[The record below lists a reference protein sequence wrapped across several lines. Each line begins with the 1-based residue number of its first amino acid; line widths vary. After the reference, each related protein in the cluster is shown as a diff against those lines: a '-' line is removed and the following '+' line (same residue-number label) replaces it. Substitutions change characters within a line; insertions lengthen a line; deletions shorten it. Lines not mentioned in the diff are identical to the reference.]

1 MKTFLQFLMML
12 VLPAVAVAQFAGD
25 PNNVPSEVPP
35 GGPQNALGGPGQ
47 PGVAPGPSSNA
58 MFAAIDADADGVITK
73 NELRKA
79 VVQLRK
85 LDTDGDGNLT
95 LVEVSPPGGAGP
107 VAATGPAWD
116 PNQFVDRLM
125 ENDKNGDGKLT
136 ADEVT
141 DTVRPM
147 IEGAD
152 QNGDG
157 VFERAELAA
166 HVQNMHNRS
175 AGGPGRGFPGDPGAL
190 RGPGNFAD
198 QPFDANQMTAQLMRS
213 DRNRDGR
220 LTPDEVPQQAMGM
233 LRGGDQNNDGAIDA
247 REMQIIMRRMGS
259 RARALGPAVGPNGD
273 ERAQRRGESRRNRQR
288 PRNEDEAPAR

>member
-1 MKTFLQFLMML
+1 MKTIVQFLMLL
-12 VLPAVAVAQFAGD
+12 VLPAVAAAQFPGN
-25 PNNVPSEVPP
+25 PNNGPNNEVPP
-35 GGPQNALGGPGQ
+35 GPGNALGGPGQ

-79 VVQLRK
+79 VVQLKK

-95 LVEVSPPGGAGP
+95 FAEVTPHGVARP
-107 VAATGPAWD
+107 VAPAGPAWD
-116 PNQFVDRLM
+116 PNQFVNRLM

-157 VFERAELAA
+157 VFERTELTA
-166 HVQNMHNRS
+166 HLQNMRN
-175 AGGPGRGFPGDPGAL
+175 
-190 RGPGNFAD
+190 RGPGGPAGFRGPAGFAD
-198 QPFDANQMTAQLMRS
+198 QPFDANQMTGQLMRS
-213 DRNRDGR
+213 DRNGDGR

-259 RARALGPAVGPNGD
+259 RARAFGPALGPNGD
-273 ERAQRRGESRRNRQR
+273 ERGPRRGELRRNR
-288 PRNEDEAPAR
+288 PRSQDENETPTR